1 MSAGRVSDRIGS
13 IVTCLCQG
21 VRMNDSHGLR
31 HLFFTEF
38 QMKIDDYNRFLNYGK
53 QGGNLQ

>member
-1 MSAGRVSDRIGS
+1 MTAGRVSDRNSS

-38 QMKIDDYNRFLNYGK
+38 QMKIDDYSHFLNSGK
-53 QGGNLQ
+53 QSDSLQ